1 MTTISIDGGAIT
13 GTLAG
18 DVRLFGGIPYAE
30 PAVGPARFAKP
41 QPRRLQGDID
51 ARRVGPALPQVPCFG
66 AVGAVYTSNLP
77 SAPGALTLNVR
88 TPSSG
93 DTGLPVL
100 VWLHGG
106 GFAVGAGSDAV
117 YQGGAFARDG
127 VVEVTVNYRLGV
139 EGFGY
144 FEDPTHGVVTNLG
157 LHDQIAALRWVQE
170 HIHRFGGDPSRV
182 TVAGHSA
189 GAICVA
195 LLMGSPLASG
205 LFSQAIVQSAAAP
218 MAIDPA
224 SAKGIT
230 AYLGEVLG
238 VAGHDIGAVAA
249 VPLDQLLAAQQRL
262 SDESFNRVNLERFGL
277 AGLTGM
283 AFVPVI
289 DGDLITGDPMM
300 LLASGAAA
308 GIDTLGGWTRDEVML
323 HLDHA
328 MGGTTPDAATGAFM
342 LESVAGGFGPFA
354 PTIIDT
360 YRSIRPDLSDFRLAG
375 AINSDAAFGQA
386 TLAIVELASMHSAAY
401 MYRFDQ
407 PTVLD
412 GRDLGAI
419 HGSELGY
426 VWADPDDATAR
437 RLSGAVDT
445 GLATSV
451 HQAWRSFIS
460 DGVPAAAGLP
470 TWSAYDQSSR
480 PTMLLSATS
489 SELAHDP
496 AGRERA
502 LWAPVFAALA
512 AGG

>member
-1 MTTISIDGGAIT
+1 MTTIAFEGGTIT
-13 GTLAG
+13 GALDG

-30 PAVGPARFAKP
+30 PAVGALRFAKP
-41 QPRRLQGDID
+41 QLRRLHGGVD
-51 ARRVGPALPQVPCFG
+51 ARHVGPALPQVPCFG
-66 AVGAVYTSNLP
+66 AVGEVYTSHLP
-77 SAPGALTLNVR
+77 SQQGALTLNVR
-88 TPSSG
+88 TPNTG

-106 GFAVGAGSDAV
+106 GFALGAGSDAV
-117 YQGGAFARDG
+117 YHHGAFARDG

-144 FEDPTHGVVTNLG
+144 FEDPTHGVVANLG
-157 LHDQIAALRWVQE
+157 LHDQIAALQWVQE
-170 HIHRFGGDPSRV
+170 HVHLFGGDPSRV
-182 TVAGHSA
+182 TLAGHSA

-195 LLMGSPLASG
+195 LLMGSPLARG
-205 LFSQAIVQSAAAP
+205 LFSRAIIQSAAAP
-218 MAIDPA
+218 LAIDPA
-224 SAKGIT
+224 SARGIT
-230 AYLGEVLG
+230 DYLGEVLG
-238 VAGHDIGAVAA
+238 VAGHDTAALAA
-249 VPLDQLLAAQQRL
+249 VPAADLLAAQQRL

-277 AGLTGM
+277 AGMTGM

-289 DGDLITGDPMM
+289 DGELITGDPMM
-300 LLASGAAA
+300 LLAGGAAA
-308 GIDTLGGWTRDEVML
+308 GVDVLGGWTRDEVML

-354 PTIIDT
+354 PTIVDT

-375 AINSDAAFGQA
+375 AINSDAAFGQP
-386 TLAIVELASMHSAAY
+386 TLAIVELASMHAIAF

-426 VWADPDDATAR
+426 VFANPGDATAQ
-437 RLSGAVDT
+437 RLSGTVDA
-445 GLATSV
+445 GLAASV
-451 HQAWRSFIS
+451 HAAWRSFIA

-470 TWSAYDQSSR
+470 AWTAYDQSSR
-480 PTMLLSATS
+480 PTMLLSATDS
-489 SELAHDP
+489 VVAHDP

-512 AGG
+512 GG